1 MQFKYPELLWGL
13 LLLLIPILIHLF
25 QLRRFKKTPFTN
37 VKFLKQVVSESR
49 KSSSLKKWLLL
60 FTRMGLLAALVFAFA
75 QPFIANDTA
84 LQEKETVFYLDDSFS
99 MNGQIENV
107 NLFKN
112 TIQDFIKYIPN
123 EQRFTLFTNKQ
134 VFKDV
139 EVKDIQNEL
148 LNLSVAAEQ
157 LAIAEIVLKA
167 NTYFSD
173 NAASQ
178 KNLVIISDFQ
188 QRMGNPAAIDSTKNI
203 NISFIKPSNTILLNT
218 AIDSVFIAERNNE
231 NIELV
236 ALLSTNSE
244 EETIP
249 VSLFNNDKL
258 IAKTAAKFDGTKN
271 SEVRFTINTNEVILG
286 KVAISDTGLDY
297 DNQFY
302 FNIDEKS
309 KIKVLV
315 IGNSSSDFLKRIY
328 TEDEFDFSTSTLAQ
342 LNYST
347 IENQDLVILNE
358 VQKLPAS
365 LITAIK
371 TLSNNGGSFVLIPS
385 TDGEIASYN
394 ELASSLYS
402 SQYVNEV
409 SQKMSIATVKTEHPL
424 FVNVFDKKVTDFQFP
439 SVNQRFKFKTKAPI
453 ALEFQNKEPFLLG
466 GKNAFFFAAAIN
478 NDNSNFKNSPLIVP
492 AFYNMGMNSLK
503 LPPLYVTIG
512 SDVEIE
518 LPVTLQQDD
527 IIKIADKENEFI
539 PQQRVLPKKV
549 QINFTENP
557 KSAGIYRVKHNE
569 QTLRH
574 ISFNNNRKESE
585 LLYAQLPENNNQTSL
600 SDFFLESQ
608 KNNAINE
615 FWKWFAILAFAFVL
629 IETALQRFLK

>member
-167 NTYFSD
+167 NTYLSD

-309 KIKVLV
+309 KIKILV

-503 LPPLYVTIG
+503 LPPLYVKIG

-585 LLYAQLPENNNQTSL
+585 LLYSQLPENNNQTSL

>member
-167 NTYFSD
+167 NTYLSD

-188 QRMGNPAAIDSTKNI
+188 QRMGNPTAIDSTKNI

-218 AIDSVFIAERNNE
+218 AIDSIFIAERNNE

-309 KIKVLV
+309 KIKILV

-394 ELASSLYS
+394 ELASSFYS

-585 LLYAQLPENNNQTSL
+585 LLYSQLPENNNQTSL

-629 IETALQRFLK
+629 IETALQKFLK

>member
-167 NTYFSD
+167 NTYLSD

-188 QRMGNPAAIDSTKNI
+188 QRMGNPAAIDSTKYI

-258 IAKTAAKFDGTKN
+258 IAKTAAKFDVTKN

-309 KIKVLV
+309 KIKILV

-385 TDGEIASYN
+385 TDGEIESYN
-394 ELASSLYS
+394 ELASSFYS

>member
-167 NTYFSD
+167 NTYLSD

-503 LPPLYVTIG
+503 LPPLYVKIG

-585 LLYAQLPENNNQTSL
+585 LLYSQLPENNNQTSL

>member
-188 QRMGNPAAIDSTKNI
+188 QRMGNPTAIDSTKYI

-309 KIKVLV
+309 KIKILV

-385 TDGEIASYN
+385 TDGEIESYN
-394 ELASSLYS
+394 ELASSFYS

>member
-60 FTRMGLLAALVFAFA
+60 FTRMGLLAALVFTFA

-188 QRMGNPAAIDSTKNI
+188 QRMGNPTAIDSTKNI

-309 KIKVLV
+309 KIKILV

-385 TDGEIASYN
+385 TDGEIESYN
-394 ELASSLYS
+394 ELASSFYS

-512 SDVEIE
+512 NNVEIE

>member
-134 VFKDV
+134 VYKDV

-167 NTYFSD
+167 NTYLSD

-188 QRMGNPAAIDSTKNI
+188 QRMGNPTAIDSTKNI

-309 KIKVLV
+309 KIKILV

-358 VQKLPAS
+358 VQKLPSS
-365 LITAIK
+365 LITAII

-394 ELASSLYS
+394 ELASSFFS

-409 SQKMSIATVKTEHPL
+409 SQKMSIATVITEHPL

-585 LLYAQLPENNNQTSL
+585 LLYSQLPENNNQTSL

>member
-167 NTYFSD
+167 NTYLSD

-188 QRMGNPAAIDSTKNI
+188 QRMGNPTAIDSTKNI

-394 ELASSLYS
+394 ELASSFYS

-503 LPPLYVTIG
+503 LPPLYVKIG

>member
-157 LAIAEIVLKA
+157 LAIAEIFLKA

-503 LPPLYVTIG
+503 LPPLYVKIG

-585 LLYAQLPENNNQTSL
+585 LLYSQLPENNNQTSL